1 MDVRDLGPVQLDAL
15 REAANIG
22 AGHAATALSQ
32 ITGRRIMVQVP
43 EVRIVPLEQAG
54 TMLGD
59 PGDVVAA
66 VILRVLGDITARTLQ
81 VFPADTAARL
91 PTLAGAGATAPAF
104 PAGFGP
110 MERSALNEIGNILV
124 GAYIVALGQLLGLA
138 LTMSEPA
145 LEIDMAAAVL
155 TTSYLNFGSEDDHV
169 FCVGTNLVLEGGEDL
184 RAHFLLQ
191 PDGPSLQTILR
202 ALRVG

>member
-1 MDVRDLGPVQLDAL
+1 MDVRDLGPAQLDAL

-32 ITGRRIMVQVP
+32 ITGRRIMVSVP

-54 TMLGD
+54 TLLGE
-59 PGDVVAA
+59 PGDVVGA
-66 VILRVLGDITARTLQ
+66 VILRVLGDVTARTLQ
-81 VFPADTAARL
+81 VFPGSTAARL
-91 PTLAGAGATAPAF
+91 AALAGAGDAPAF
-104 PAGFGP
+104 PAGFGDV
-110 MERSALNEIGNILV
+110 ERSALNEIGNILV
-124 GAYIVALGQLLGLA
+124 GAYLTALAQLLGLS
-138 LTMSEPA
+138 LTMSTPA

-191 PDGPSLQTILR
+191 PDAPSLQTILR

>member
-1 MDVRDLGPVQLDAL
+1 MDVRDLGPIQLDAL

-54 TMLGD
+54 TMLGEPD
-59 PGDVVAA
+59 EVVCA

-81 VFPADTAARL
+81 VFPGATAARL
-91 PTLAGAGATAPAF
+91 AALGRDEPAPAF
-104 PAGFGP
+104 PSGFGP
-110 MERSALNEIGNILV
+110 LERSAVNEIGNILV
-124 GAYIVALGQLLGLA
+124 GAYLGALAELLGLA
-138 LTMSEPA
+138 LTMSAPA
-145 LEIDMAAAVL
+145 LAIDMAAAVL

-169 FCVGTNLVLEGGEDL
+169 FCVGTNLVLDDGQDL

-191 PDGPSLQTILR
+191 PDAPSLQAILR
-202 ALRVG
+202 ALHVG

>member
-1 MDVRDLGPVQLDAL
+1 MDVRDLGPLQRDAL

-43 EVRIVPLEQAG
+43 EVRVVPLEEAG
-54 TMLGD
+54 TLLGD
-59 PGDVVAA
+59 PGDVVGA
-66 VILRVLGDITARTLQ
+66 VILRVMGDITARTLQ
-81 VFPADTAARL
+81 VFPASTAARL
-91 PTLAGAGATAPAF
+91 AALGGTAPSPPF
-104 PAGFGP
+104 PTDFGP
-110 MERSALNEIGNILV
+110 VERSVLNEIGNILV
-124 GAYIVALGQLLGLA
+124 GAYVSALGQLLGLT
-138 LTMSEPA
+138 LTISEPA

-191 PDGPSLQTILR
+191 PDAPSLQTILR

>member
-1 MDVRDLGPVQLDAL
+1 MDVRDLGPIQRDAL

-43 EVRIVPLEQAG
+43 EVQVVPLEEAG

-59 PGDVVAA
+59 PGDVVGA
-66 VILRVLGDITARTLQ
+66 VILRVMGDITARTLQ
-81 VFPADTAARL
+81 VFPASTAARL
-91 PTLAGAGATAPAF
+91 AALGGATPAPPF
-104 PAGFGP
+104 PTDFGP
-110 MERSALNEIGNILV
+110 FERSVLNEIGNILV
-124 GAYIVALGQLLGLA
+124 GAYVSALGQLLGLT
-138 LTMSEPA
+138 LTISEPA

-191 PDGPSLQTILR
+191 PDAPSLQTILR

>member
-32 ITGRRIMVQVP
+32 ITGHRIMVQVP
-43 EVRIVPLEQAG
+43 EVRIVPLEQVG

-59 PGDVVAA
+59 PGDVIGA
-66 VILRVLGDITARTLQ
+66 VILRVMGDLTARTLQ
-81 VFPADTAARL
+81 VFPASTATRL
-91 PTLAGAGATAPAF
+91 AALGRAAASPAF
-104 PAGFGP
+104 PSGFGQV
-110 MERSALNEIGNILV
+110 ERSALNEIGNILV
-124 GAYIVALGQLLGLA
+124 GAYISALGQLLGLA

-191 PDGPSLQTILR
+191 PDAPSLQTILR